1 MDEQVEQLLKK
12 YLYDDYVANE
22 NHLLFGNSQGGAIS
36 TDTVNMIFKTF
47 CKTYDIGQGWKNN
60 QHMLRHTFA
69 TRCIESGMPANVLAK
84 IMGHANV
91 STTLNVYCDVFDK
104 FEKQHANISYSYLK
118 ENNLT
123 IDFQ

>member
-1 MDEQVEQLLKK
+1 MSEQIEQLLKK
-12 YLYDDYVANE
+12 YLTNDYVANN

-47 CKTYDIGQGWKNN
+47 CKTYAIANGWKNN

-69 TRCIESGMPANVLAK
+69 TRCIEAGMPANVLAK
-84 IMGHANV
+84 LMGHANV

-104 FEKQHANISYSYLK
+104 FEKQHADASYLYLQK
-118 ENNLT
+118 NGLT
-123 IDFQ
+123 IKF